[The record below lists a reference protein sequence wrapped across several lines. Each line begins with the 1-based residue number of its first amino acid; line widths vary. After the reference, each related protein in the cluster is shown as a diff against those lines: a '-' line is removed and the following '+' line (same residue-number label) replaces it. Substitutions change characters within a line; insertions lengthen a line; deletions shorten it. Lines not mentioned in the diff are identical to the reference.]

1 MPEFYVEPAP
11 FPLRDYDYVPL
22 VPWRCTVCLS
32 FGHVE
37 ASRYRW
43 QTIERAWTAHERAD
57 PICCSL
63 YQGKY
68 VFVEKEPEE

>member
-1 MPEFYVEPAP
+1 MVNTELSLSSLGE
-11 FPLRDYDYVPL
+11 LDYVPL
-22 VPWRCTVCLS
+22 IPWRCTVCLTS
-32 FGHVE
+32 GHVE
-37 ASRYRW
+37 ASRCRW
-43 QTIERAWTAHERAD
+43 QTIERAWTAHETAD